1 MTIMTLLQAAASS
14 ATTFEQQL
22 TRLPGDLLKSLFR
35 RAGLERQYTVAES
48 VVRGVARTLAGLR
61 RDILNALVFIA
72 ILLPFAAFAGTDT
85 TFNSVV
91 TMVSGWLTGSLG
103 QTLALSGFGVAL
115 GSGLIRGSIM
125 GVVSGLALAL
135 AATYGPTV
143 LTGLFTATF

>member
-1 MTIMTLLQAAASS
+1 M
-14 ATTFEQQL
+14 
-22 TRLPGDLLKSLFR
+22 
-35 RAGLERQYTVAES
+35 
-48 VVRGVARTLAGLR
+48 RGVARTLAGLR